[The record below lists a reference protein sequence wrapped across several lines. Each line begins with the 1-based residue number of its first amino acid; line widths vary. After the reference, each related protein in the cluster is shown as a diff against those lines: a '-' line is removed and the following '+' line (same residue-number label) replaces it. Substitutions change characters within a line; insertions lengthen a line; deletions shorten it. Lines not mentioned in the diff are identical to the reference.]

1 MSKALQNRG
10 FDSFNKFS
18 GVHFAYNETWE
29 RRDTLF
35 SSPVYE
41 NGRFEPYGFL
51 MSLFLDISPVVNE
64 YISSTSQDLISY
76 SLNASNPSA
85 PPLSALSSLNDY
97 NKNKS
102 DVDVDVTTID
112 HTRNIVIGLHARH
125 RKQNTNDTMF
135 DNSFE
140 TGIRTILERERGK
153 GTDRNTKSVKPCSV
167 LIATDRQETL
177 NRLSEFARKSGCS
190 VYSVNKTE
198 CGRAGGFNGDFF
210 DPLHHCADG
219 PEHEHGPWAGK
230 SRSSL
235 LKHIFYD
242 HISPFPFTLHTPS
255 LITLSLSLSLSFS
268 PFLCHRSAVNTQ

>member
-18 GVHFAYNETWE
+18 GVHFAYDDTWE
-29 RRDTLF
+29 RRDALF

-64 YISSTSQDLISY
+64 YISSTLQDLILY
-76 SLNASNPSA
+76 SQNASNPPA
-85 PPLSALSSLNDY
+85 PLHPTLSAVHEY

-102 DVDVDVTTID
+102 DVDVSTID

-135 DNSFE
+135 DSSFE
-140 TGIRTILERERGK
+140 TIITTILEKERGK
-153 GTDRNTKSVKPCSV
+153 DTDRKTKKDKPCSV
-167 LIATDRQETL
+167 LIATDRPETL
-177 NRLSEFARKSGCS
+177 SRLSEFARESGCS
-190 VYSVNKTE
+190 VFSVNKTE
-198 CGRAGGFNGDFF
+198 CGRVGGINGDFF

-230 SRSSL
+230 SRILFFS
-235 LKHIFYD
+235 KHNVYD
-242 HISPFPFTLHTPS
+242 HISPHHFLSTSNPLFACP
-255 LITLSLSLSLSFS
+255 SLSLSLSAY
-268 PFLCHRSAVNTQ
+268 RSSVHTQ